1 MLVTTLLNT
10 ATDVKPESF
19 RSIPIAFLLSP
30 TDDDA
35 TTSEEDE
42 VVAPKP
48 KKAVPKYCCNMD
60 GCDRVSQ
67 RFGLCHR
74 HGGKRA
80 CKAPNCESKDRGS
93 GFCIKHG
100 GGRPCEIATC
110 NKKVRRKG
118 VCAQHFRQLYHA
130 SP

>member
-1 MLVTTLLNT
+1 MLVTLLLNET
-10 ATDVKPESF
+10 TPPTLF
-19 RSIPIAFLLSP
+19 RSIPISFLLSTTDA
-30 TDDDA
+30 TDD
-35 TTSEEDE
+35 EEKQID
-42 VVAPKP
+42 VVKP
-48 KKAVPKYCCNMD
+48 KKTVPKYCCNMD

-110 NKKVRRKG
+110 TKKVRRKG

>member
-1 MLVTTLLNT
+1 MLVTLLLNET
-10 ATDVKPESF
+10 TPPTPLF
-19 RSIPIAFLLSP
+19 RSIPISFLLCAED
-30 TDDDA
+30 TIDD
-35 TTSEEDE
+35 
-42 VVAPKP
+42 VKPP
-48 KKAVPKYCCNMD
+48 KKNVPKYCCNMD

-110 NKKVRRKG
+110 TKKVRRKG